1 MSLIETRP
9 LAIYLQDHLAGATA
23 GSEVAHR
30 TRDSNEDEGELGDF
44 LKTLSRQIDEDRGVL
59 IEMMDHLGIDRS
71 RVKISGAWVGE
82 RLGRLKL
89 NGQLTGYSPLSRLI
103 EFEALAIGITGKRQ
117 LWESLRSCCDAELAR
132 FDLDRLIARADK
144 QLEGLATHRGAAAS
158 EALSEVAAE

>member
-1 MSLIETRP
+1 VSLIETRP

-23 GSEVAHR
+23 GAELAHR
-30 TRDSNEDEGELGDF
+30 ARDSNEDEGDLGDF

-103 EFEALAIGITGKRQ
+103 ELEGLTVGVAGKRS
-117 LWESLRSCCDAELAR
+117 LWQNLRSCCEAELAR

-144 QLEGLATHRGAAAS
+144 QLEGLTAFRQAAAKQ
-158 EALSEVAAE
+158 ALGE

>member
-23 GSEVAHR
+23 GSELAQR
-30 TRDSNEDEGELGDF
+30 ARDSNPEGELGDF

-59 IEMMDHLGIDRS
+59 IEMMDHLGIDRN

-103 EFEALAIGITGKRQ
+103 ELEGLTVGVAGKRS
-117 LWESLRSCCDAELAR
+117 LWKNLSACCEAELAR
-132 FDLDRLIARADK
+132 FDLARLIRRADE
-144 QLEGLATHRGAAAS
+144 QLEGIATHRAAAAA
-158 EALSEVAAE
+158 EALGE

>member
-23 GSEVAHR
+23 GAELAHR
-30 TRDSNEDEGELGDF
+30 ARDSNEDEAELGDF
-44 LKTLSRQIDEDRGVL
+44 LKTLARQIDEDRGVL

-103 EFEALAIGITGKRQ
+103 ELEGLTIGVAGKRS
-117 LWESLRSCCDAELAR
+117 LWQNLLACCEAELAR
-132 FDLDRLIARADK
+132 FDLNRLIARADQ
-144 QLEGLATHRGAAAS
+144 QLEDLATFREAAAK
-158 EALSEVAAE
+158 EALGE

>member
-23 GSEVAHR
+23 GSELAQR
-30 TRDSNEDEGELGDF
+30 ARDSNPEGELGNF

-59 IEMMDHLGIDRS
+59 IEMMDHLGIDRN

-103 EFEALAIGITGKRQ
+103 ELEGLTVGVTGKRS
-117 LWESLRSCCDAELAR
+117 LWENLSSCCEAELAR
-132 FDLDRLIARADK
+132 FDLARLIRRADE
-144 QLEGLATHRGAAAS
+144 QLEGLSTHRAAAAA
-158 EALSEVAAE
+158 EALGE